1 MKKCAVILFALTFL
15 CAPNSASAQMIADLR
30 ADVATPFGTYHPYL
44 VSVRPTIPAITVA
57 PDFSNVANFSR
68 FQFTE
73 NEFHFLR
80 SNHFVVSP
88 RRTREGT
95 GYREMYDIY
104 NEARELGIPIL
115 VTTDAMLHTFHLV
128 FDRVLKTCEER
139 HFYGLLGSMLSELY
153 AETLAQQI
161 AATDTLARWA
171 LWRNLEYLNVA
182 RSLFDT
188 TFVPQTTIG
197 LCQQELDLIAQHA
210 PFTSSPIFEYAE
222 DYTQYIVRGHYTQSD
237 SLRRYFN
244 TMMWLGRMTYDR
256 LNRGYTLGAILLT
269 QALLR
274 AQIDVHPVLDDWH
287 DIYQTTVFFVGKS
300 DDLGP
305 DQYAQIAYQVYGGS
319 FLGSS
324 PNDLAKRD
332 LLAQFQQLAQDLPGP
347 KIEYPGQPPG
357 FRLMGQRFIPD
368 SYVLDE
374 LVFDKLP
381 DPRFMPTGLDVM
393 AVLGSAR
400 ALELLQQTPDW
411 TSFPSYPAKL
421 NALRQEFA
429 AYSAATWAQNVYWN
443 WLYCL
448 MPLLYAKGEGYP
460 SWMQTLAWLDKDLLA
475 ALGSWAELRHDTI
488 LYAKQSGT
496 ETSMKPDAVG
506 KQGYVEPNPHLYAR
520 LASLALFLQTGLQH
534 RNLLFTEFETSL
546 GRLHDVLIKLHEIS
560 QKELANRPLSPED
573 YETILNIG
581 KTLEQIVEFAQWPTG
596 GPRPDNKDA
605 MPVIADVHTDA
616 NTCTVLEEGVGY
628 PYCVYAICS
637 VEGQLVLTRGAGFS
651 YHEFVWP
658 STDRLTDEAWQQM
671 LQISSSPAPPAWS
684 ASFLA
689 EADWK
694 NPQPDFYYW
703 KTGETLWL
711 RAWAQSDTVRLGQ
724 PAQAE
729 IQYGGNL
736 GDLKVWVESAS
747 GMKAVADSIARVS
760 STKCVAWIPT
770 HGLQIGRAC
779 VVAQTPA
786 PPNFSGE
793 AVLEYRAGFIIVAP
807 SRVENSE
814 VNTLPRAF
822 ALLPP
827 WPNPFNAN
835 VTIAFELPKASV
847 VELVIVDMAGRRV
860 RSLAKGVFS
869 VGRHR
874 LFWDGNDDHG
884 RSQASGVYLLRL
896 RAGKHIASQKVV
908 MVK

>member
-1 MKKCAVILFALTFL
+1 MKKWTVLLFALTFL

-44 VSVRPTIPAITVA
+44 VSVRPAIPAITVA

-73 NEFHFLR
+73 NELNLLR
-80 SNHFVVSP
+80 GNHFVVSP

-128 FDRVLKTCEER
+128 FDRMLKTCEER
-139 HFYGLLGSMLSELY
+139 HFYGLLGSMLGELY
-153 AETLAQQI
+153 EETRAQQI
-161 AATDTLARWA
+161 AASDTLARWA

-188 TFVPQTTIG
+188 TFVPLATLG
-197 LCQQELDLIAQHA
+197 LCQQELDLIAQHV
-210 PFTSSPIFEYAE
+210 PFTSSPIFEYDE
-222 DYTQYIVRGHYTQSD
+222 DYTQYSVRGHYTQSD
-237 SLRRYFN
+237 SLRRYFE
-244 TMMWLGRMTYDR
+244 TMMWLGRMTYGR
-256 LNRGYTLGAILLT
+256 LDSGYTLGAILLT
-269 QALLR
+269 QALMR
-274 AQIDVHPVLDDWH
+274 AQIDVHPVLDDWD

-305 DQYAQIAYQVYGGS
+305 DQYRQIAQQVYGRC
-319 FLGSS
+319 FLSSS
-324 PNDLAKRD
+324 PDTLAKRD
-332 LLAQFQQLAQDLPGP
+332 LLSQFQQLAQALPGP
-347 KIEYPGQPPG
+347 KIEYPGQPAG

-381 DPRFMPTGLDVM
+381 DARFMPTGLDVM

-411 TSFPSYPAKL
+411 TNFPSYPAKL
-421 NALRQEFA
+421 EALRQEFA
-429 AYSAATWAQNVYWN
+429 AYPAETWAQNVYWN
-443 WLYCL
+443 WLYSL

-460 SWMQTLAWLDKDLLA
+460 SWMQTRAWSDKDLLA

-496 ETSMKPDAVG
+496 ETGMKPDAVG

-520 LASLALFLQTGLQH
+520 LASLAHFLQTGLRH
-534 RNLLFTEFETSL
+534 RNLLFAEFETSL
-546 GRLHDVLIKLHEIS
+546 NQLHDVLIKLHKIS
-560 QKELANRPLSPED
+560 EKELANLPLALDD

-581 KTLEQIVEFAQWPTG
+581 KTLEQIVEFSQWPTG

-616 NTCTVLEEGVGY
+616 NSNTVLEEGVGY

-658 STDRLTDEAWQQM
+658 STDRLTDEAWRQM
-671 LQISSSPAPPAWS
+671 LQTASAPAPPAWS

-711 RAWAQSDTVRLGQ
+711 RAWALSDTVELGM
-724 PAQAE
+724 PVQAE
-729 IQYGGNL
+729 IQYGGSL
-736 GDLKVWVESAS
+736 SALKVWVESAS
-747 GMKAVADSIARVS
+747 GKKAFADSIARVS

-770 HGLQIGRAC
+770 QGLQAGRAC

-786 PPNFSGE
+786 PANFSGE
-793 AVLEYRAGFIIVAP
+793 SVLEYRAGFIITMP
-807 SRVENSE
+807 SRVDDSL
-814 VNTLPRAF
+814 VSAPPREL
-822 ALLPP
+822 ALLLP

-835 VTIAFELPKASV
+835 VTLAFELPKASFI
-847 VELVIVDMAGRRV
+847 ELVVLDVTGRRV
-860 RSLAKGVFS
+860 RNLANGAFP

-874 LFWDGNDDHG
+874 LLWDGLDDHG
-884 RSQASGVYLLRL
+884 RSQASGVYVVRL
-896 RAGKHIASQKVV
+896 RVGKQAVTQKVV
-908 MVK
+908 MVR